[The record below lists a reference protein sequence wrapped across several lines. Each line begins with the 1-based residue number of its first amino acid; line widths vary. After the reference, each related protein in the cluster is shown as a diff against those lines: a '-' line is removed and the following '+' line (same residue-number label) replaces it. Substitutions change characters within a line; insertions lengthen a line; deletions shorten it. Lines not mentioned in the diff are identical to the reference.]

1 MLKTKPSFEFQNNL
15 LKNITDINQKYIIGI
30 DEVGR
35 GPLAGDV
42 FACAVYINENNFSD
56 HLLNKIDDSKKISE
70 LKREN
75 LFEEFIDNKNIHY
88 GIGRVSVEVIDKINI
103 LQATFIAMK
112 EAYENLRNK
121 LSIGNDKTFVLVDGN
136 IAPFKDINNI
146 KCIVKG
152 DSLSISIATASIIAK
167 VTRDRYMRELSKQFP
182 EYRFDKN
189 KGYGT
194 KSHIEAI
201 KKFGFCKIHRKSF
214 LNKVLKN

>member
-75 LFEEFIDNKNIHY
+75 LFEELIDNKNIHY
-88 GIGRVSVEVIDKINI
+88 GIGRISVEVIDKINI
-103 LQATFIAMK
+103 LQATFVAMK
-112 EAYENLRNK
+112 EAYEN
-121 LSIGNDKTFVLVDGN
+121 
-136 IAPFKDINNI
+136 
-146 KCIVKG
+146 
-152 DSLSISIATASIIAK
+152 
-167 VTRDRYMRELSKQFP
+167 
-182 EYRFDKN
+182 
-189 KGYGT
+189 
-194 KSHIEAI
+194 
-201 KKFGFCKIHRKSF
+201 
-214 LNKVLKN
+214 